1 MKKTA
6 FAATLALMAASCT
19 TDPYTGNQ
27 KVSNTA
33 AGAGLGAAAG
43 ALGGLVFAS
52 ANNSGSVATR
62 NAALIGAGIG
72 ALTGGGIGAY
82 MDRQEAELRR
92 ELQGTGVSVT
102 RNGEQIILNMPSNIT
117 FATDQDSVR
126 ADFYPVLNSVGIV
139 LRKFNQTLV
148 DVTGHTDST
157 GSDGYNFELSQRRAM
172 SVANYLAGQ
181 GVDGRRFAVAGFGEN
196 RPIATNATEA
206 GRAANRRVEIQL
218 RPLTGA

>member
-6 FAATLALMAASCT
+6 IAAALAMMATSCT
-19 TDPYTGNQ
+19 TDPFTGEQ
-27 KVSNTA
+27 KISKTA
-33 AGAGLGAAAG
+33 TGAGIGAAAG
-43 ALGGLVFAS
+43 ALGGLIFAS
-52 ANNSGSVATR
+52 ASNSGSVATR
-62 NAALIGAGIG
+62 NAALIGAGLG

-102 RNGEQIILNMPSNIT
+102 RTGDSIVLNMPSNIT
-117 FATDQDSVR
+117 FATDQDTVR
-126 ADFYPVLNSVGIV
+126 SDFFRVLNSVGIV
-139 LRKFNQTLV
+139 LRKFNRTLV

-157 GSDGYNFELSQRRAM
+157 GSDSYNFELSQRRAM
-172 SVANYLAGQ
+172 SVANYLAQQ
-181 GVDGRRFAVAGFGEN
+181 GIDGRRFAVAGFGEN
-196 RPIATNATEA
+196 RPIATNASAA